1 MKLAGFLGNHSRP
14 VTPPNPTQPME
25 KIMKHLLNKLPI
37 VLSVFAVLLGLA
49 TTTYGR
55 VPLIDVT
62 VFDATG
68 KVAFKGPM
76 SANATFATRNLP
88 PGNYVVQFN
97 TKSAGVKDH
106 QYLLVVSAGNKKV
119 IAAAVPGAKF
129 TAGGVAMKIDV
140 GPGTKIT
147 GQVAKEQTVA
157 QVDGATSRVV
167 DGQRYFW
174 VTNELGSNLGGR
186 WVAEGL
192 APAGNINRVRTD
204 DLRKWLDKAGEGSM
218 ISYSNHYPGPHAGGY

>member
-1 MKLAGFLGNHSRP
+1 
-14 VTPPNPTQPME
+14 ME
-25 KIMKHLLNKLPI
+25 KIMTKHLLNKLSF
-37 VLSVFAVLLGLA
+37 VVSVFAVLLGLA
-49 TTTYGR
+49 ITAYGG
-55 VPLIDVT
+55 VPSLEVT
-62 VFDATG
+62 VFAADG

-76 SANATFATRNLP
+76 SANATFATRNLQ

-97 TKSAGVKDH
+97 TKSTAVKDH

-129 TAGGVAMKIDV
+129 TSGGVAMKIDV
-140 GPGTKIT
+140 GPGSKIT

-157 QVDGATSRVV
+157 QVDGATFRVI
-167 DGQRYFW
+167 DGTRYFW

-192 APAGNINRVRTD
+192 APASNINSVRTD
-204 DLRKWLDKAGEGSM
+204 DVRKWLDKAGEGSM
-218 ISYSNHYPGPHAGGY
+218 VPYSHTYPAAHGGY